1 MGTCPKPQGGLP
13 SIQAGTQ
20 ECPPHQAIRGNALVT
35 TCRRP
40 YTLGWGTL
48 QRLRWI
54 DSMENRAWQAGP
66 NARAALA
73 KVRTKDPNHPTND
86 PHEQEQVNDRDL
98 GLFHTFV

>member
-1 MGTCPKPQGGLP
+1 
-13 SIQAGTQ
+13 
-20 ECPPHQAIRGNALVT
+20 
-35 TCRRP
+35 
-40 YTLGWGTL
+40 
-48 QRLRWI
+48 
-54 DSMENRAWQAGP
+54 MENRAWQAGP